1 MREQITETSLKK
13 VGHILADQQGF
24 EGTHDFFDSLLQLH
38 NLKLSITMTMSL
50 TITSTFI
57 EQYLGIKAIVLLGI
71 VLLFSLE
78 MITGIRYA
86 RKNNLFDSHKWPRGF
101 IKMGVYLSFIGVA
114 NIFSV
119 NLPVPHIPVI
129 EVDFNI
135 YGILY
140 YFFLNLTIVNL
151 FISCIENCVKLGWD
165 EFVPIIGWLHKV
177 MKIKTNTDDK
187 H

>member
-1 MREQITETSLKK
+1 MREQLTETSLKK
-13 VGHILADQQGF
+13 VGNILADQQGF

-38 NLKLSITMTMSL
+38 NLKLSITITMSL

-78 MITGIRYA
+78 MFTGIRYA

-101 IKMGVYLSFIGVA
+101 IKMGVYLSFIGVS
-114 NIFSV
+114 NIFSIH
-119 NLPVPHIPVI
+119 LPVPHIPVI
-129 EVDFNI
+129 EMNFNI
-135 YGILY
+135 YGVLY

-165 EFVPIIGWLHKV
+165 EFVPIIGWLYKV
-177 MKIKTNTDDK
+177 LKIKTNTDDK